1 MRCDV
6 PTRTTDV
13 VHTEDF
19 VFQRDPKTNRWTC
32 YRVSDGFEV
41 GSDASLE
48 DCTYRAEVFQAVYTG
63 ESL

>member
-1 MRCDV
+1 MKIEM
-6 PTRTTDV
+6 PTAATDV
-13 VHTEDF
+13 VHTDDF
-19 VFQRDPKTNRWTC
+19 VFQREPRSNRWTC